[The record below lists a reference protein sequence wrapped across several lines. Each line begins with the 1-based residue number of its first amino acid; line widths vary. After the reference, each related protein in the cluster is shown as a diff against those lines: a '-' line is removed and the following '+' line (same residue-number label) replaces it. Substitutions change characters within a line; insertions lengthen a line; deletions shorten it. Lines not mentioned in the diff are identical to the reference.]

1 MRSRLRRVSAVVVFC
16 AANVI
21 FGVALVAH
29 PIPASAVVIDG
40 REVIASPQPSKLKVH
55 VCPDSA
61 PLMRGW
67 VNAERGLV
75 DSRRTLG
82 WQALAGSNE
91 PQQLQFQSVK
101 YLKHGQYWHVQ
112 CNYGDT
118 AGIALMYDRYVLP
131 NCKITSSNTV
141 TCP

>member
-29 PIPASAVVIDG
+29 PIPASAQV
-40 REVIASPQPSKLKVH
+40 STPPPSKLKVH

-61 PLMRGW
+61 PLRANW
-67 VNAERGLV
+67 IDAERGLV
-75 DSRRTLG
+75 DSRLTLG
-82 WQALAGSNE
+82 WNAQAGSNE
-91 PQQLQFQSVK
+91 PQQLKFQSVQ
-101 YLKHGQYWHVQ
+101 YLNNRQLWYVL

-118 AGIALMYDRYVLP
+118 VGIALRYERLVLP